1 MSWTDELYKVYE
13 NNFGRDDCGEA
24 MLPVSHS
31 TANAQI
37 EITLSENGD
46 FVDARA
52 LDKSEQVTVIPVT
65 EDSGSRSSGVA
76 PMPFADKLVYI
87 AGDYGSYA
95 TGKRADN
102 SDYFSA
108 YMQQLKSW
116 CSSEHSHPA
125 VKAVCAY
132 LDKACIM
139 KDLIDS
145 GVLKIDGETG
155 KLDKSKIT
163 GIAQEDA
170 FVRFRVNY
178 SDIMRENRTWLD
190 ESLYSS
196 FIAYNGAAM
205 GCKQLCYA
213 TGKILP
219 CTYKHPQKIRNSG
232 DKAKLISANDESGG
246 FTYRGRFSNKE
257 ETLSVSYDFS
267 QKMHNALKWL
277 IARQGMSFE
286 NSLTVVVWASAL
298 EQLPDIRKSFS
309 DCMDEEFPEYQQQ
322 LPDTEAEYKSQL
334 EKMIFGYK
342 DKLDINSK
350 VMIMV
355 LDAATTGRLSI
366 SMYCELDGSEFL
378 QNLESW
384 HSTISWK
391 RFNPKTG
398 NVGVNSFSVY
408 EIAKCA
414 YGTEQNGEI
423 KCKSEILTDTVMRL
437 IPCIAQGRSLP
448 EDIMRSLFIK
458 ASNPLAYDKG
468 YNHRLVLEVACGV
481 IRKYNIEN
489 EEGVTSMSLDC
500 NNTDRSYLFG
510 RLLAVADK
518 AENDSYDLADR
529 GKRVTNAKRY
539 WNNFASRPYR
549 TWQVIE
555 ERLRPYLDKLGVY
568 AVRYEKLIQEI
579 TDKMSFADFTSS
591 AALEPAYLLGY
602 HNQLSELYTRKDN
615 TENTEED

>member
-13 NNFGRDDCGEA
+13 NNFGRDDCGDKL
-24 MLPVSHS
+24 LPISHS

-52 LDKSEQVTVIPVT
+52 LDKAEQVTVIPVT
-65 EDSGSRSSGVA
+65 EDSGARSNGVV

-178 SDIMRENRTWLD
+178 SDILRENRTWLD

-196 FIAYNGAAM
+196 FIAYNDEAM
-205 GCKQLCYA
+205 DYIQLCYA

-219 CTYKHPQKIRNSG
+219 CTYKHPKKIRNAG
-232 DKAKLISANDESGG
+232 DNAKLISTNDESG
-246 FTYRGRFSNKE
+246 FSFRGRFSNKE
-257 ETLSVSYDFS
+257 EALSVSYDFS

-309 DCMDEEFPEYQQQ
+309 DCWDEEFPEYQQQ

-334 EKMIFGYK
+334 KKMIFGYK

-350 VMIMV
+350 VMIMG

-378 QNLESW
+378 HNLESW

-398 NVGVNSFSVY
+398 NAGVNSFSVY

-437 IPCIAQGRSLP
+437 IPCITQDRRLP

-458 ASNPLAYDKG
+458 ASNPLAYEKG

-481 IRKYNIEN
+481 IRKINLEKKK
-489 EEGVTSMSLDC
+489 GVTNMSLDC

-579 TDKMSFADFTSS
+579 TDKMSFDDFTSS